1 MNFKNYLKELKRRN
15 VVKAALAYLVVA
27 WLLIQ
32 VLSTL
37 LPTFNAAHFLKPTV
51 IILIIGF
58 PIWIIFSWI
67 FELTPEGIKK
77 TPDIDIDNSITQK
90 TNVKLNRIIIG
101 GLSITVIIL
110 VVNQIRM
117 YQSNIDNTSDLAL
130 ADNRK
135 AIAVLPLYNLTGNP
149 DQDYLV
155 DGMHETLNFHLGKI
169 SALRVIST
177 RSTLRYKNNNE
188 LSLQEIAKD
197 LDVSAIVE
205 GSVLNSGDSIHIQLK
220 LIEAFPKEHQLW
232 SGEYSQDFGRILTM
246 ENQIIRDIT
255 RKMEVNINQ
264 EEASSLDKSPE
275 VDPEAYKA
283 YMQGVFYWN
292 KLTSK
297 SLETSLKYF
306 EIARDIDPNYALAYA
321 GIANVWVGKTQQGL
335 ASYVEA
341 LPKIEEAVEKALT
354 LDSTSAEIYETK
366 AWLSWDKWNFVE
378 TEIAFRKAIQLNPN
392 FSRARAYFSHT
403 LISLNKPEEA
413 MQHMEMALKLDPF
426 NSLYKAIYGMNLNF
440 TRQYDKAIELF
451 ESALKTSPQDILAL
465 SNLRTSYHLKGM
477 YTKALEV
484 WKAYYNAKNDKE
496 AVDVLA
502 KGEAEGGYQKALEDL
517 AELLIERSDSTFVT
531 PWQIATIYTRAG
543 QKDKALIWL
552 EKAFAYHD
560 TNMPY
565 IGIDPIFDILKDDPR
580 FSNLLKKM
588 NLPVENQ

>member
-15 VVKAALAYLVVA
+15 VVKSGLAYLVIA

-32 VLSTL
+32 VLYTL
-37 LPTFNAAHFLKPTV
+37 LPTFNAAQFLKPTV

-77 TPDIDIDNSITQK
+77 TPNIVINKIT
-90 TNVKLNRIIIG
+90 
-101 GLSITVIIL
+101 
-110 VVNQIRM
+110 
-117 YQSNIDNTSDLAL
+117 DLAL
-130 ADNRK
+130 VDNRK
-135 AIAVLPLYNLTGNP
+135 SIAVLPFYNLTGNP
-149 DQDYLV
+149 DQDYLI

-177 RSTLRYKNNNE
+177 RSTLRYKNNNQ

-197 LDVSAIVE
+197 LDVIAIIE

-232 SGEYSQDFGRILTM
+232 SGEYYQDFGQVLTM
-246 ENQIIRDIT
+246 ENQIIQDIT
-255 RKMEVNINQ
+255 MKMKVNLKP
-264 EEASSLDKSPE
+264 EEASELAKKPQI
-275 VDPEAYKA
+275 DPEAYKA

-292 KLTSK
+292 KLTSE
-297 SLETSLKYF
+297 SLNTALKYF
-306 EIARDIDPNYALAYA
+306 EIARDIDSKYALAYA
-321 GIANVWVGKTQQGL
+321 GIANVWVGKAQLGL

-341 LPKIEEAVEKALT
+341 LPKIEEAIEKALT

-366 AWLSWDKWNFVE
+366 AWLSWDRWNFEE
-378 TEIAFRKAIQLNPN
+378 TIVAYRKAIQLNPN
-392 FSRARAYFSHT
+392 FSRARAYFSHY
-403 LISLNKPEEA
+403 LISLNKPDEA
-413 MQHMEMALKLDPF
+413 MQHMEIALKLDPF

-440 TRQYDKAIELF
+440 TRQYDKAIDIF
-451 ESALKTSPQDILAL
+451 ESTLKTSPNDLLVL

-477 YTKALEV
+477 FAKALEV

-502 KGEAEGGYQKALEDL
+502 KGEAEGGYQKALEEL
-517 AELLIERSDSTFVT
+517 VELLIDRSDSTFVT

-560 TNMPY
+560 ANMPY
-565 IGIDPIFDILKDDPR
+565 IGVDPIFDILKDDPR

-588 NLPVENQ
+588 KLPVEN

>member
-15 VVKAALAYLVVA
+15 VVRAGLAYLVLA

-37 LPTFNAAHFLKPTV
+37 LPTFNAAHFFKPTV

-77 TPDIDIDNSITQK
+77 TPDIVINKIT
-90 TNVKLNRIIIG
+90 
-101 GLSITVIIL
+101 
-110 VVNQIRM
+110 
-117 YQSNIDNTSDLAL
+117 DLAL
-130 ADNRK
+130 VDNRK
-135 AIAVLPLYNLTGNP
+135 SIAVLPLYNLTGNP
-149 DQDYLV
+149 DQDYLI

-177 RSTLRYKNNNE
+177 RSTLRYKNNNQ

-232 SGEYSQDFGRILTM
+232 SGEYSQDFGHVLTM
-246 ENQIIRDIT
+246 ENQIIQDIT
-255 RKMEVNINQ
+255 TKMKVNLKP
-264 EEASSLDKSPE
+264 EEASELAKKPQI
-275 VDPEAYKA
+275 DPEAYKA

-292 KLTSK
+292 KLTSE
-297 SLETSLKYF
+297 SLDTALKYF
-306 EIARDIDPNYALAYA
+306 EIARDIDSKYALAYA
-321 GIANVWVGKTQQGL
+321 GIANVWVGKVQLGL

-366 AWLSWDKWNFVE
+366 AWLSWDRWNFEE
-378 TEIAFRKAIQLNPN
+378 TVVAYRKAIQLNPN
-392 FSRARAYFSHT
+392 FSRARAYFSHY
-403 LISLNKPEEA
+403 LVSLNKPDEA
-413 MQHMEMALKLDPF
+413 MQHMETALKLDPF

-440 TRQYDKAIELF
+440 TRQYDKAIDIF
-451 ESALKTSPQDILAL
+451 ESALKTSPHDLLAL

-496 AVDVLA
+496 AVDVLTS
-502 KGEAEGGYQKALEDL
+502 GEVEGGYQKALEEL
-517 AELLIERSDSTFVT
+517 AKLLIDRSDSTFVT

-543 QKDKALIWL
+543 QKDKALVWL

-588 NLPVENQ
+588 KLPVENQ